1 MAEQLYRTNLGA
13 TVDLSR
19 VDRVTGIKRIED
31 RRPGG
36 YFVYRVEYKIVYKD
50 GSTSLVDL
58 VAHTTKEQVRTSET
72 WWSKEEQALKEDWND
87 LMKKVQDYGYFRI
100 GLPEN

>member
-1 MAEQLYRTNLGA
+1 MTERLYRTKLGA
-13 TVDLSR
+13 VVDLSK
-19 VDRVTGIKRIED
+19 VDRITGIKRIED

-36 YFVYRVEYKIVYKD
+36 YFVYRVEYRIVYKD

-58 VAHTTKEQVRTSET
+58 VAHTTKEPVKTIEKWWVKAEQV
-72 WWSKEEQALKEDWND
+72 LKEDSKD
-87 LMKKVQDYGYFRI
+87 LMEKVQDYGYFRI